1 MKRQDEKQLPSYPA
15 ASPAS
20 RSVQQDGRKDLPIRG
35 ISGRKWQ
42 ELFPNSS
49 PIGCLGRMLPGLSI
63 WGSTRRCLT
72 WSVRATLFKH
82 SYIRLAASAR
92 GMSAQELLSSRLMFP
107 TPLASDDRNVKDA
120 INMNVY
126 LSENGIFRKTNKNGA
141 RWSLPLSA
149 AVFYLT
155 PIASDGFRSTLK
167 PETMKQSKD
176 KSSLAAQIIKQENP
190 MSDTAAL
197 NPEWVEWL
205 MGFPQGW
212 TDVNCGNGNLLAF
225 HV

>member
-1 MKRQDEKQLPSYPA
+1 
-15 ASPAS
+15 
-20 RSVQQDGRKDLPIRG
+20 
-35 ISGRKWQ
+35 
-42 ELFPNSS
+42 
-49 PIGCLGRMLPGLSI
+49 
-63 WGSTRRCLT
+63 
-72 WSVRATLFKH
+72 
-82 SYIRLAASAR
+82 
-92 GMSAQELLSSRLMFP
+92 MFP

-120 INMNVY
+120 MNMNVY
-126 LSENGIFRKTNKNGA
+126 LSDNGIFRKTNKNGA

-155 PIASDGFRSTLK
+155 PIASDGFRSKLK

-190 MSDTAAL
+190 VSDTAAL

-212 TDVNCGNGNLLAF
+212 TDVSCGNGSLSAF
-225 HV
+225 RV

>member
-1 MKRQDEKQLPSYPA
+1 MKRQDERQLPSYPA

-20 RSVQQDGRKDLPIRG
+20 RSAQQDGRKDLPIHG

-63 WGSTRRCLT
+63 WGSTKRYLT
-72 WSVRATLFKH
+72 WSAQATLFGH

-120 INMNVY
+120 MNMNVY
-126 LSENGIFRKTNKNGA
+126 LSDNGIWRKKNPNGA

-155 PIASDGFRSTLK
+155 PVASDGVRSNF
-167 PETMKQSKD
+167 PPSVMMKSKNG
-176 KSSLAAQIIKQENP
+176 SNLAAQIIKQENP
-190 MSDTAAL
+190 VSDTAAL

-212 TDVNCGNGNLLAF
+212 TDVSCGNGSLSAF
-225 HV
+225 RV